1 LVVLEV
7 AMLLD
12 QVFERFV
19 KGSPVS
25 VMVRG
30 TLENILHPDLINR
43 LFQDMAQEQYTRDL
57 LFSTVVDTMTL
68 VSCGIYPCPHA
79 VYQDHQE
86 WFPVSVTSVYNKLKG
101 VEPQVSAALVRYSAT
116 RLGEVIH
123 HLGGALPGLLPGYPV
138 RILDGNCLAGTDH
151 RLEELRHSSA
161 AALPGKALVV
171 LDPALMLAVDVFP
184 CEDGHTQ
191 ERALLPAVLETVQ
204 RGEFWIEDRNFC
216 TTSFLFGIEQR
227 QAYFLVREH
236 KGLPWEAVSKLRQ
249 VGRSS
254 TGEVWEQTVRLED
267 NQGNLL
273 FARRVVVKLDQA
285 TRDGETEVALLCNL
299 WNEKVDALRLA
310 ELYRQRWS
318 IENLFQIL
326 TDALTCEHQ
335 GLGYPKAALF
345 GFCTALVAYNVLA
358 VVKAAL
364 RTVYGGTLI
373 EQTVSL
379 FYLVATVT
387 RTYSGMMIALPE
399 AEWVRF
405 GTLTTSELALVLREL
420 AAQVNLAAY
429 TKHPRAPKKPGPKKQ
444 HDPKVPHVSTAKI
457 LAQRQQNNKAKHTAS
472 DPNVAP

>member
-1 LVVLEV
+1 
-7 AMLLD
+7 MILD

-30 TLENILHPDLINR
+30 TLENILHPDLINS
-43 LFQDMAQEQYTRDL
+43 LFQETAQAQYTRDL

-79 VYQDHQE
+79 VYQDHKD
-86 WFPVSVTSVYNKLKG
+86 WFPVSVTSLYNKLNG
-101 VEPQVSAALVRYSAT
+101 VETQVSAALVRYSAT
-116 RLGEVIH
+116 RLGAVLRP
-123 HLGGALPGLLPGYPV
+123 LGGALPELLPGYPV
-138 RILDGNCLAGTDH
+138 KILDGNCLAGTDH

-191 ERALLPAVLETVQ
+191 ERALLPAVLQTVQ
-204 RGEFWIEDRNFC
+204 PGELWIEDRNFC
-216 TTSFLFGIEQR
+216 TTGFLFGIEQR

-236 KGLPWEAVSKLRQ
+236 KGLPWQAVSKLRHA
-249 VGRSS
+249 GRSS

-267 NQGNLL
+267 DQGNLL
-273 FARRVVVKLDQA
+273 FARRVVVKLDQP
-285 TRDGETEVALLCNL
+285 TRDGETEVALLCNV
-299 WNEKVDALRLA
+299 WNEQVDALCLA

-326 TDALTCEHQ
+326 TEALTCEHQ

-364 RTVYGGTLI
+364 RAVYGGALI

-379 FYLVATVT
+379 FYVVATVT
-387 RTYSGMMIALPE
+387 RTYSGMMIALPAE
-399 AEWVRF
+399 EWVGF
-405 GTLTTSELALVLREL
+405 GALTASELASMLREL
-420 AAQVNLAAY
+420 ATQVNLAAY
-429 TKHPRAPKKPGPKKQ
+429 TKHPRAPKKKPGPKKQ

-457 LAQRQQNNKAKHTAS
+457 LAQRQQNKKEKKTG
-472 DPNVAP
+472 